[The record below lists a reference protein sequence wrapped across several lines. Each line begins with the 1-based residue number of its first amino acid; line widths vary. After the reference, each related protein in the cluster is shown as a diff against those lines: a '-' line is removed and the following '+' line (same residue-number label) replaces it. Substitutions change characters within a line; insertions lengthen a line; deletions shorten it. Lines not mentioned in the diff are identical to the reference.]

1 MAYQVPGYK
10 LTAHAAD
17 SDLSNSQYLFVEISG
32 ENLVDVASD
41 TSEIAIGVLQNDP
54 NEGEEAEI
62 MVSGVSKV
70 YTSDDNI
77 SAGDP
82 VTWNDDGEAEA
93 TSSTD
98 EEYVVGIAL
107 ADGVD
112 EDVLIPVIMYHMG
125 VHETT
130 D

>member
-54 NEGEEAEI
+54 DEGEEAEI

-82 VTWNDDGEAEA
+82 VTWNDDGEAVEA
-93 TSSTD
+93 SD
-98 EEYVVGIAL
+98 EDYIVGIAL
-107 ADGVD
+107 ADGVSG

-125 VHETT
+125 VHTVTE
-130 D
+130 

>member
-82 VTWNDDGEAEA
+82 VTWNDDGEVVVATAE
-93 TSSTD
+93 D
-98 EEYVVGIAL
+98 YVVGIAL

-125 VHETT
+125 VHETV
-130 D
+130 

>member
-70 YTSDDNI
+70 YTSDDSI

-82 VTWNDDGEAEA
+82 VTWNDDGEVVKA
-93 TSSTD
+93 TTED
-98 EEYVVGIAL
+98 YVVGIAL

-125 VHETT
+125 VHETA
-130 D
+130 